1 MFGIFKSKDK
11 DKEKTVE
18 NKRPS
23 KIKLDESTYFEEVE
37 RFDTDKHVSDLF
49 HEVFM
54 AVQYDGWKTDVQSYG
69 EIHFTKDSVTLKIFY
84 GDYKSFR
91 IKKIELSNGRWS
103 TYTFKEDLEE
113 SVYAFFYGVYR
124 DHFTAANEKA
134 ERELEGNIASIR
146 KALGKEV
153 LRDAKIDSL
162 LQGGDE

>member
-11 DKEKTVE
+11 EKEKVVE

-23 KIKLDESTYFEEVE
+23 KIKLDETTDFEEVE

-69 EIHFTKDSVTLKIFY
+69 EIHFAKDSVTLKIFY

-103 TYTFKEDLEE
+103 TYTFTEDLEE

-162 LQGGDE
+162 LNDDDE